1 MAFAGAAVAATFSR
15 LTVVVSENRLTGAF
29 GWGWPKHTENFDDIV
44 AVRVVRTKQIH
55 GWGIRWLRQGLMY
68 NVWGLD
74 AVALDLLSGKKFRVG
89 MEDPQG
95 PAASLTLVLPSR

>member
-1 MAFAGAAVAATFSR
+1 M
-15 LTVVVSENRLTGAF
+15 TVVVSENRLTDAF

-89 MEDPQG
+89 TDDPHG
-95 PAASLTLVLPSR
+95 LAASLMLVLPPR